1 VLEFV
6 TVLASAAG
14 VPEQGALLCERL
26 RARLRHIAAAVRTAA
41 SPRPRPPPPTPAP
54 GVAPCAAGRPPLPP
68 PPAGQQAPLRVAVL
82 CGLAPD
88 GLRLAGLWVPEML
101 QLAGGAPA
109 PGAPAPGEPHA
120 RVEWPALQRAAPQ
133 ALLLVSPGEPAGG
146 AAARAG
152 ALAALPGWWGLPA
165 VRGGAVYA
173 LDSSL
178 VIEPGVDLAEGVELL
193 AHLLAPHA
201 HAPPPAALAAGA
213 EAPRALRLTL
223 QGGQR
228 CRPRLLPN
236 FFAPL
241 R

>member
-26 RARLRHIAAAVRTAA
+26 RARLRHTAAAARAPA
-41 SPRPRPPPPTPAP
+41 SPRPPPPTPTPGAGPAAAAP
-54 GVAPCAAGRPPLPP
+54 RAAAAPAR
-68 PPAGQQAPLRVAVL
+68 PLRVAVL
-82 CGLAPD
+82 CGLEP
-88 GLRLAGLWVPEML
+88 GSLRLAGLWVPEMV

-109 PGAPAPGEPHA
+109 PGGPSPGEPHA
-120 RVEWPALQRAAPQ
+120 RAEWAALQRAAPQ
-133 ALLLVSPGEPAGG
+133 ALVLCAPGEAAGD

-152 ALAALPGWWGLPA
+152 ALATLPGWWGLPA
-165 VRGGAVYA
+165 VRAGAVYV

-178 VIEPGVDLAEGVELL
+178 IIDPGVNLIEGVELL

-223 QGGQR
+223 HGGQR

-241 R
+241 Q